1 MPISEALSPPFTLPS
16 SWANLR
22 KGFRVVIL
30 ICIALVSAPSTVA
43 LNVIPTVRE
52 GSSLLI
58 ESPPRRATSRIRRA
72 KNTYG
77 SHYFLTTTAIPLK
90 KRDGYYKNTMVSLNT
105 VAYGLTNNV
114 SVGAALDL
122 VSLIRSRSGGPIFN
136 VRLQAGGSVSELV
149 HIGVSGMY
157 INTRVPVGAEVEPDT
172 KLRSGF
178 ALGMAMIT
186 IGSINNQI
194 TIAGGWTHDG
204 KDAGRSPV
212 LNVGGALRVFTNV
225 MLVTEN
231 WIFTDPERSFY
242 VHSLGVRILG
252 DNLAIDVGLTYDKE
266 YTKKITP
273 VGLPFLSAT
282 LNF

>member
-1 MPISEALSPPFTLPS
+1 MH
-16 SWANLR
+16 
-22 KGFRVVIL
+22 
-30 ICIALVSAPSTVA
+30 SAPH
-43 LNVIPTVRE
+43 
-52 GSSLLI
+52 SSLSFAPKARTACWQWFSAIVLTFFGLAFTTSPCSAATEDEGNI
-58 ESPPRRATSRIRRA
+58 EGFSLYSGGPPRRATSRLRRA

-114 SVGAALDL
+114 SVGAALDF
-122 VSLIRSRSGGPIFN
+122 VSLIRARTGGPIFTA
-136 VRLQAGGSVSELV
+136 RLQASGSVSEII

-212 LNVGGALRVFTNV
+212 LNVGGALRLFTNV
-225 MLVTEN
+225 MLMTEN
-231 WIFTDPERSFY
+231 WIFTDPERPFYAHSF
-242 VHSLGVRILG
+242 GVRILG